1 MTEADIAREW
11 DDTETT
17 TADRRAL
24 LRQAIGPDQVRILP
38 SMNAGKRV
46 FDPRRVLLV
55 PADEPLAT
63 ENASPA

>member
-1 MTEADIAREW
+1 
-11 DDTETT
+11 
-17 TADRRAL
+17 
-24 LRQAIGPDQVRILP
+24 
-38 SMNAGKRV
+38 MNAGKRV